1 MSMLS
6 LGTTHRTVRGF
17 PATSIAAFFV
27 RIRDSRRAARDLAM
41 LREIEPHLL
50 ADIGFEHLAHEQ
62 ILRRLHQERR
72 GAAAVRERW

>member
-6 LGTTHRTVRGF
+6 SVTTHRTVTGF
-17 PATSIAAFFV
+17 PAIGIAALFA
-27 RIRDSRRAARDLAM
+27 RIRENRRAVRDLAM

-62 ILRRLHQERR
+62 IQRRLDQAKR
-72 GAAAVRERW
+72 GTTAVRERW

>member
-6 LGTTHRTVRGF
+6 RVTTHRTVKGF
-17 PATSIAAFFV
+17 SATGITAFIA
-27 RIRDSRRAARDLAM
+27 RIRENRRAARDLAM

-62 ILRRLHQERR
+62 I
-72 GAAAVRERW
+72 